1 MDFFLFLDIS
11 IQRRTRIL
19 SLSTKS
25 SIILSFSCIECLC
38 DMEERVKTLE
48 DAVVDIKSLLVDI
61 QSKLTAKTSD
71 RSTNSTSTGDVA
83 NQTTNNTS
91 NNADDSAVQS
101 NTNEYTGASAHQ
113 FSPAEDIQATYASIK
128 ASVQAVRLPPDLTL
142 GSSGAT
148 GLKKGEAQIHTV
160 INKVARITETIFKVL
175 KSKEEPYDD
184 VFSCALALMNILQ
197 DEQAAILVQSSF
209 DPTVARFF
217 RNLRRGGGLTPD
229 ALEDLRSAAS
239 IAAAYRPQQ
248 QQQQQSRGSGRGPSA
263 FQFQQRDFF
272 GRAAGR
278 GFPNQR
284 GARRGAHHSAM
295 PERNPEQE

>member
-1 MDFFLFLDIS
+1 MGFFLFLVIS
-11 IQRRTRIL
+11 IPRRSRIL

-71 RSTNSTSTGDVA
+71 RSTNSTSTGDFA

-142 GSSGAT
+142 GS
-148 GLKKGEAQIHTV
+148 
-160 INKVARITETIFKVL
+160 
-175 KSKEEPYDD
+175 
-184 VFSCALALMNILQ
+184 
-197 DEQAAILVQSSF
+197 
-209 DPTVARFF
+209 
-217 RNLRRGGGLTPD
+217 
-229 ALEDLRSAAS
+229 
-239 IAAAYRPQQ
+239 
-248 QQQQQSRGSGRGPSA
+248 
-263 FQFQQRDFF
+263 
-272 GRAAGR
+272 
-278 GFPNQR
+278 
-284 GARRGAHHSAM
+284 
-295 PERNPEQE
+295 